1 MPRNPEFP
9 LLIRDQGVTVKIY
22 RISAPSTR
30 SGTAYKVSWIGSEG
44 SANRS
49 ITDLAEA
56 REFARTKA
64 AQLAAG
70 VVSGLQLSRADW
82 LELSELRRLAAEA
95 NISPLTAMTEWLQAH
110 RVAGADILEACRSH
124 AANRSR
130 GLKRITVSTAI
141 DLFIKAKD
149 DAGKSGN
156 RVYGSKLKPLRS
168 ELGDRSLD
176 LLTVQDWS
184 RFLSRFED
192 PVTRNDI
199 RKRAVT
205 LCRWAQRQGHL
216 SDEAK
221 PEVEK
226 TERAKERANPIG
238 ILTPEEFRSLLDFFR
253 QKHPRH
259 LAALVIAGFCGVRAE
274 EIHGK
279 RGDPGRRQ
287 LWKDIHL
294 DRGFLSV
301 TAAKENTPSSRIVH
315 LSNAAVAWLRLCQQD
330 EGPVCQS
337 HAIDRIRDIAATNGM
352 PIPPNALRHS
362 YITYRIAM
370 TGDKASTATEAG
382 NSVKEIDRR
391 YRVPRPKADGEAWF
405 AIMPAGISASGTP
418 AVRANLRG

>member
-1 MPRNPEFP
+1 
-9 LLIRDQGVTVKIY
+9 
-22 RISAPSTR
+22 
-30 SGTAYKVSWIGSEG
+30 
-44 SANRS
+44 
-49 ITDLAEA
+49 
-56 REFARTKA
+56 
-64 AQLAAG
+64 
-70 VVSGLQLSRADW
+70 
-82 LELSELRRLAAEA
+82 
-95 NISPLTAMTEWLQAH
+95 MTEWLQAH
-110 RVAGADILEACRSH
+110 RVAGADIIEACRSY

-184 RFLSRFED
+184 RFFSRFED

-301 TAAKENTPSSRIVH
+301 TAAKENTPSSLVVH
-315 LSNAAVAWLRLCQQD
+315 LCNAAVAWLRLCQQD

-352 PIPPNALRHS
+352 PTTVSGVLSFS
-362 YITYRIAM
+362 YLLAVP
-370 TGDKASTATEAG
+370 SSEAG
-382 NSVKEIDRR
+382 TLELASLVSVSSSDAQRFLARPDPLKLSQVLAHSADADRNGKLSLLELTRVIELYNTRNGTTRTGCYGLANSVNE
-391 YRVPRPKADGEAWF
+391 DGF
-405 AIMPAGISASGTP
+405 ASAPERASASLVSLARVHSADSNRDGKISLTELTRVIELYNYRSGTTRTGQYKP
-418 AVRANLRG
+418 QAGTEDGFTPGP

>member
-1 MPRNPEFP
+1 MARIPVFP
-9 LLIRDQGVTVKIY
+9 LLIRDQGVAVKIY
-22 RISAPSTR
+22 RISAPTTR
-30 SGTAYKVSWIGSEG
+30 SGRAYKVSWIRSEG
-44 SANRS
+44 VASRS
-49 ITDLAEA
+49 IADLEEA

-70 VVSGLQLSRADW
+70 VASGLQLSRADW
-82 LELSELRRLAAEA
+82 LELNELRRLAAEA
-95 NISPLTAMTEWLQAH
+95 QVSPLTAMTEWLQAH
-110 RVAGADILEACRSH
+110 RLAGTDILEACRAH

-130 GLKRITVSTAI
+130 GIKRITVSAAI
-141 DLFIKAKD
+141 DSFIKAKD
-149 DAGKSGN
+149 EAGKAGS
-156 RVYGSKLKPLRS
+156 RVYGSKLKFLGR

-192 PVTRNDI
+192 AVTRNDI

-216 SDEAK
+216 PDEVR
-221 PEVEK
+221 PEIEK

-238 ILTPEEFRSLLDFFR
+238 ILTPDQFRALLAFFR
-253 QKHPRH
+253 DRHPRY

-279 RGDPGRRQ
+279 RGDSGRRQ

-301 TAAKENTPSSRIVH
+301 TAAKENTPSSRVVH
-315 LSNAAVAWLRLCQQD
+315 LCDAAIAWLQLCRQD
-330 EGPVCQS
+330 DGAVCQS

-391 YRVPRPKADGEAWF
+391 YRVPRPKSDGESWF
-405 AIMPAGISASGTP
+405 AIMPAGASATGAPSG
-418 AVRANLRG
+418 RAKHGG